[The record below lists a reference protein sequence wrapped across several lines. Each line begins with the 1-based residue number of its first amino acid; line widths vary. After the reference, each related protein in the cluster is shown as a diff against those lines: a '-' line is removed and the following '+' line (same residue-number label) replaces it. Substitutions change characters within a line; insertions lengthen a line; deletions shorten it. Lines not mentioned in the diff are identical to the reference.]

1 MPTFVNPDACNS
13 CAGVHQGPLCV
24 YICPGDLMVLDQGS
38 MKGLNREPD
47 MCSECFAC
55 VKMCPEGAIEARGY
69 ADFVPLGATVKPK
82 RNDREIFWEVKF
94 RDGRRLTYTYPIR
107 STAVGS
113 TEPYKGFA
121 APHDSALRGGSLAGE
136 EIWLGVDTLPSP
148 AGRE

>member
-1 MPTFVNPDACNS
+1 
-13 CAGVHQGPLCV
+13 
-24 YICPGDLMVLDQGS
+24 MVLDQGS

-82 RNDREIFWEVKF
+82 RGDREIFWEVKF